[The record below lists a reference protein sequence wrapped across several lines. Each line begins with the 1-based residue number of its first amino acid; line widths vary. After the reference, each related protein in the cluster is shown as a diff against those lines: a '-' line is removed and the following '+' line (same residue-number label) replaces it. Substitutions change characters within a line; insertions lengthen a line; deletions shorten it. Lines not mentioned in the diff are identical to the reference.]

1 MQENSYAQP
10 EPAIETVTVRTDRR
24 RASSYPPRTVGL
36 VCVQFTRR
44 SARITVWPVRMQ
56 LARSGN
62 HLDG

>member
-44 SARITVWPVRMQ
+44 LARITV
-56 LARSGN
+56 
-62 HLDG
+62 